1 MDGLVLNLAIEED
14 SAGVAS
20 RKKSGRPNI
29 RHVLPDIKKGS
40 WMKRRMAAKSILRK
54 RKPASAKGPV
64 SKPIVKAD
72 TAPSEPHSAPQ
83 ASTSEGRVALSSA
96 QSFKVAPIGSSNAT
110 LLNEKRTFSALASA
124 ATSVADDR
132 PYKRPKGV
140 PQKGTT
146 GQGFI
151 SSLFS
156 GGPEQTG
163 DADDETATNA
173 LKSKKVLGF
182 AAWKAKTQEEKEMI
196 KKADNEIIEA
206 APVFE
211 DQDTFMGIGVD
222 AILCRHLSSK
232 LGFVKPT
239 IIQKASIP
247 ILLNPT
253 HSDAIIQAQ
262 TGSGKTLAFLLP
274 ILHGLIRSA
283 ARQASHPSTQHMFS
297 RNAGTFAII
306 LAPTRELAHQISEVL
321 DSLLKYSLQD
331 SHAEAMSDQGTS
343 AHSNLT
349 SSKQQQAA
357 YYRHWI
363 VSSIVVGGEK
373 RKSEKARLRKGVNVL
388 VCTPGRLLD
397 HLKTTDSFDV
407 SNLRWLILDEADNLL
422 HLGFEETLREILKI
436 LDTKRDIGLFKHT
449 RVHVPGWPRGR
460 QTVLCSATIEA
471 GVKRLAEYALVQ
483 PHFIRVGSGKASVST
498 EFPAVSEEKP
508 VATAIS
514 LAVDS
519 SKPLA
524 GSTTTST
531 NTNNALIKINPV
543 SQSIANGKDDKIVS
557 SSTGSLEKS
566 TNGNDAATIPSQLK
580 QFYVVA
586 PPKLRLVTLIALLR
600 RIISLPGASKVIVF
614 LATGDSVDWHF
625 DSFAHAL
632 DPNSVNM
639 SGDSDSEDA
648 KNTLDLVQL
657 KAGIQPTGLFP
668 DVRLFKLHGSM
679 PHLQRQA
686 TFAGFCATS
695 NSTTSIMLCTD
706 VAARGL
712 DLPDVAHIVQYDPPG
727 EVRDYIHRIGR
738 TARLGRQGAATLFLL
753 PTELLY
759 LDILKP
765 VGCHLT
771 QTTNLIEL
779 LPQYKFGGVLDPLVS
794 GGGGAAKHSKRKTF
808 EVVATDLHMA
818 FERYTLSS
826 PSNLQAAQKAYMSQ
840 IRSYA
845 THTAKERHIF
855 HIKNLHLGHLA
866 KSFALREAP
875 TGVAGRLGLEALGKQ
890 KMGSKEG
897 QPVSAGLMKRRAV
910 QMASRALTS
919 EFADGDAVNLMRRR
933 K

>member
-40 WMKRRMAAKSILRK
+40 WMKRRMAAKI
-54 RKPASAKGPV
+54 
-64 SKPIVKAD
+64 KAD

-173 LKSKKVLGF
+173 LKSKK
-182 AAWKAKTQEEKEMI
+182 
-196 KKADNEIIEA
+196 
-206 APVFE
+206 
-211 DQDTFMGIGVD
+211 
-222 AILCRHLSSK
+222 

-306 LAPTRELAHQISEVL
+306 LAPTRELAHQISE
-321 DSLLKYSLQD
+321 
-331 SHAEAMSDQGTS
+331 
-343 AHSNLT
+343 
-349 SSKQQQAA
+349 QQAA

-449 RVHVPGWPRGR
+449 RSI
-460 QTVLCSATIEA
+460 L
-471 GVKRLAEYALVQ
+471 
-483 PHFIRVGSGKASVST
+483 F
-498 EFPAVSEEKP
+498 
-508 VATAIS
+508 
-514 LAVDS
+514 
-519 SKPLA
+519 
-524 GSTTTST
+524 
-531 NTNNALIKINPV
+531 
-543 SQSIANGKDDKIVS
+543 QSIANGKDDKIVS